1 MTHNRE
7 DNELFYIL
15 FLPLLD
21 YVNEKKCR
29 QSDGI
34 TCRQQGG
41 YKCSKKRLQTLC
53 GRTFPC
59 LMTILLKKMDFP
71 QNNKDILLSRKKICE
86 G

>member
-41 YKCSKKRLQTLC
+41 YKCSKKDR
-53 GRTFPC
+53 RHFVDERFPA
-59 LMTILLKKMDFP
+59 
-71 QNNKDILLSRKKICE
+71 
-86 G
+86 